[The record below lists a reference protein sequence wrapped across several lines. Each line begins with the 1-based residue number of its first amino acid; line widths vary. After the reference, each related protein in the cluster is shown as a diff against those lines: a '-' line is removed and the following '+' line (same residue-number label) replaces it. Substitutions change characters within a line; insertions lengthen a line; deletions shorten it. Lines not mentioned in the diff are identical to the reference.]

1 MNPILQ
7 HVRDLAA
14 KGKRLDARKL
24 DEYREISVETGIVKT
39 AEGSARVKLGQ
50 TDVLI
55 GVKLSVGVPYPDTP
69 NEGALMV
76 GAELMPISNPEFE
89 SGPPSIESI
98 ELARVID
105 RGIRESHAINQEKL
119 CITPGEKV
127 WIVSID
133 ICTINA
139 DGNLFDAA
147 GIATLAALKN
157 TKFPK
162 FDGETI
168 DYKELTDDSLVVDQ
182 DPLPVTI
189 SKINEQLFVDL
200 AGNEEGT
207 EDGRIT
213 ATILGD
219 GTVCSLQKGGPAP
232 FSSEELGKVIDLA
245 VEKSKEIRAK
255 L

>member
-7 HVRDLAA
+7 HVRDLAT

-24 DEYREISVETGIVKT
+24 DEYRDISVETGVVKT
-39 AEGSARVKLGQ
+39 AEGSARVKLGK
-50 TDVLI
+50 TEVLI
-55 GVKLSVGVPYPDTP
+55 GIKLSVGTPYPDTP

-76 GAELMPISNPEFE
+76 GAELMPMSNPEFE

-127 WIVSID
+127 WMVSVD

-147 GIATLAALKN
+147 GIATLAALKD

-162 FDGETI
+162 YDGETV
-168 DYKELTDDSLVVDQ
+168 DYKELTKDPLVIDQ
-182 DPLPVTI
+182 APLPVTI

-200 AGNEEGT
+200 AENEEGA

-213 ATILGD
+213 ATILED
-219 GTVCSLQKGGPAP
+219 GTVCSLQKGGPVP

-245 VEKSKEIRAK
+245 VEKSKEIRTN